1 MIERYLNLFF
11 WEFDQ
16 ITMIFDMLPGH
27 DITGA
32 AEVTAFKAMTYDLL
46 EQNGTIPRNE
56 WRKQRK
62 A

>member
-1 MIERYLNLFF
+1 
-11 WEFDQ
+11 
-16 ITMIFDMLPGH
+16 MLPGH